1 MKSKSFLA
9 TKERLLL
16 ILGIILIAFN
26 LRPALTSLGPLIG
39 LIRIESTFSNSLLG
53 LITTLPLLV
62 FALLSHWY
70 RLWHVI

>member
-39 LIRIESTFSNSLLG
+39 LIRIESTFSNSLL
-53 LITTLPLLV
+53 V
-62 FALLSHWY
+62 
-70 RLWHVI
+70 